1 MFISRAT
8 RHDLADIEALLAT
21 HGWDEKTDLKEGV
34 AYFARD
40 GAVVGCVRLIE
51 VAPQTQMVDSVL
63 VREDKRRSGVGT
75 ALMKAA
81 MNAKGGT
88 MFLCCHEEALPFY
101 AQFGFVPIPL
111 EDCPPEVVAYLEK
124 VEDVPAPEGHTHFYL
139 KAR

>member
-8 RHDLADIEALLAT
+8 RHDLADIEELLTT
-21 HGWDEKTDLKEGV
+21 HGWHEKTDLKEGV

-63 VREDKRRSGVGT
+63 VREDRRRSGVGT

-101 AQFGFVPIPL
+101 AQFGFVSIPL

-124 VEDVPAPEGHTHFYL
+124 VGDVPAPEGHTHFYL

>member
-8 RHDLADIEALLAT
+8 RHDLADIEDLLAT
-21 HGWDEKTDLKEGV
+21 HGWHEKTNLKEGV

-51 VAPQTQMVDSVL
+51 VAPQTLVVDSVL
-63 VREDKRRSGVGT
+63 VLEAKRRSGVGT
-75 ALMKAA
+75 ALMQAA

-88 MFLCCHEEALPFY
+88 MYLCCHEEALPFY
-101 AQFGFVPIPL
+101 AGFGFVPIPL
-111 EDCPPEVVAYLEK
+111 GDTPPEALAYWEK
-124 VEDVPAPEGHTHFYL
+124 VEDVPAPEGHTHYFL